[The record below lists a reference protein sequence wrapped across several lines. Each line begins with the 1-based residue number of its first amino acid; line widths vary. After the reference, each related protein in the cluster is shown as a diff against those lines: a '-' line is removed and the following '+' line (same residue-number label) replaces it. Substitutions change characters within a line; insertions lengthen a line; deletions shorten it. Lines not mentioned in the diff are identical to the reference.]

1 MIRRGELRLWS
12 FIKAKNFW
20 ETWILCTELPRFL
33 EMFLDPTAVLFGS
46 LLMRSWRPDVL
57 RINKRFLRTCHS
69 LNPLIIV
76 AVTEDCLE
84 SRRFSAGFEAEACD
98 LTSRYYCRNCV
109 QRYTG

>member
-57 RINKRFLRTCHS
+57 RINKRFLRTGKGT
-69 LNPLIIV
+69 LKRLITV
-76 AVTEDCLE
+76 AEDCLE